1 MVLVDRYLP
10 YLNKK
15 LVFLT
20 KICYDFYME
29 RKVAV
34 HNLPPSEV
42 IGIGLVYKIYQAD
55 YPEYRQWNMSI

>member
-1 MVLVDRYLP
+1 
-10 YLNKK
+10 
-15 LVFLT
+15 
-20 KICYDFYME
+20 ME

-55 YPEYRQWNMSI
+55 YPESRQSNMSI